1 MNKREMLQK
10 IRTKK
15 LGILLY
21 DARLANRRTVEEC
34 ATAMYVTPEE
44 YMAYERGQYSP
55 SLPALEALAYFLDIP
70 LEHFWGKE
78 SLSNKPVPLTDE
90 NSRRLRAL
98 RDRYIGAHL
107 RQKRNEKNL
116 SLSEAAEQTGFS
128 QELIKRYELGQD
140 TIPLP
145 QLEVLAEILGLR
157 IEDLFDQHGPIGRWR
172 EQAEA
177 ARELAE
183 LPPHLQQFVL
193 KPVNRPYIELAIR
206 LNDLSVEKLRSIA
219 EGLLEITY

>member
-10 IRTKK
+10 VRTKK
-15 LGILLY
+15 LGILMY

-44 YMAYERGQYSP
+44 YTAFEKGQSSP
-55 SLPALEALAYFLDIP
+55 SLPALEALAYFLNIP

-128 QELIKRYELGQD
+128 QDLIKRYELGQD

-177 ARELAE
+177 ARELSE

-193 KPVNRPYIELAIR
+193 KPVNRPYIELAMR